1 MRNPVLGMTLALA
14 MLPLGL
20 GGAGAQTQT
29 DPNAPFPPASEQ
41 AGFRDHF
48 NALDKKRWYVSDG
61 WSNGDHQD
69 CVWSAGAVQVRDG
82 MLTLFRIPAPETG
95 DDPKARC
102 GEVQT
107 NAFFRYGTFEA
118 RIRTARVSGMNASVF
133 TYSGPAHK
141 YPHSEIDIEILTRDT
156 SKVEFNTY
164 VEGKPMNGQK
174 VSVEPRSEQAFH
186 RFAIRWEPTG
196 IRWYID
202 GRQVHRTPDGA
213 ALPDFPQ
220 KLYMSFWSTTTLVDW
235 MGPLNPDAKM
245 QRYDIDWVAY
255 TPPGKKCLFPESV
268 TCQP

>member
-14 MLPLGL
+14 LLPFGG

-29 DPNAPFPPASEQ
+29 DPNAPFPPAPEQ

-141 YPHSEIDIEILTRDT
+141 YPHSM
-156 SKVEFNTY
+156 
-164 VEGKPMNGQK
+164 P
-174 VSVEPRSEQAFH
+174 
-186 RFAIRWEPTG
+186 
-196 IRWYID
+196 
-202 GRQVHRTPDGA
+202 
-213 ALPDFPQ
+213 
-220 KLYMSFWSTTTLVDW
+220 
-235 MGPLNPDAKM
+235 
-245 QRYDIDWVAY
+245 
-255 TPPGKKCLFPESV
+255 
-268 TCQP
+268 